1 MSNYDMDEI
10 ERKQSQ
16 KQKKQW
22 REYVDKSLEHPL
34 DNRYSSQEGFGRDDQ
49 DNIKE
54 ILRKNSKIP
63 SKSCQQWDA
72 QTQSYVTVVK
82 DHIKSENEEM
92 TNDPVGYE
100 RKHTPKSTLPLG
112 NRDKIDEATGMI
124 LASRPK
130 LDKIEACALPLVDD
144 NTSREELDMLR
155 RPLEKEEVTNPKHYD
170 KVGFGIQPLEYIIAN
185 ELDFLEGNVIKYVSR
200 YPHKGGL
207 NDLLKARTYI
217 EKLIERER
225 IKDE

>member
-1 MSNYDMDEI
+1 MTNYDMDEI
-10 ERKQSQ
+10 ERNKSQ
-16 KQKKQW
+16 KQKDQW
-22 REYVDKSLEHPL
+22 RKYVDESLKHPL

-72 QTQSYVTVVK
+72 QTQSYVNVVK
-82 DHIKSENEEM
+82 DHIEAENKEM

-100 RKHTPKSTLPLG
+100 SRNTSESDLPLG
-112 NRDKIDEATGMI
+112 QKD
-124 LASRPK
+124 RP
-130 LDKIEACALPLVDD
+130 
-144 NTSREELDMLR
+144 R
-155 RPLEKEEVTNPKHYD
+155 LEKEEVTNPKHYD

-200 YPHKGGL
+200 YPHKGGI

>member
-10 ERKQSQ
+10 ERKRSQ

-22 REYVDKSLEHPL
+22 REYVDKSLKHPL

-49 DNIKE
+49 KNIKE
-54 ILRKNSKIP
+54 ILRSSKP
-63 SKSCQQWDA
+63 CQQWDA
-72 QTQSYVTVVK
+72 QTQSYVTVGSVTESDK
-82 DHIKSENEEM
+82 FFNDNY
-92 TNDPVGYE
+92 TLDPVGYE
-100 RKHTPKSTLPLG
+100 LYNAPENILPPG
-112 NRDKIDEATGMI
+112 NKD
-124 LASRPK
+124 RP
-130 LDKIEACALPLVDD
+130 
-144 NTSREELDMLR
+144 R
-155 RPLEKEEVTNPKHYD
+155 LEKEEVTNPKHYD

-185 ELDFLEGNVIKYVSR
+185 ELDFMEGNVIKYVSR

>member
-1 MSNYDMDEI
+1 MSNYDLDEI
-10 ERKQSQ
+10 ERNKSQ

-34 DNRYSSQEGFGRDDQ
+34 DGRYSSQEGFGRDDQ
-49 DNIKE
+49 NNIKN
-54 ILRKNSKIP
+54 ILRNGP
-63 SKSCQQWDA
+63 SKPCQQWDT

-82 DHIKSENEEM
+82 DHIEAENEKM
-92 TNDPVGYE
+92 TLDPVGYE
-100 RKHTPKSTLPLG
+100 LYNAPENILPPG
-112 NRDKIDEATGMI
+112 QKD
-124 LASRPK
+124 RP
-130 LDKIEACALPLVDD
+130 
-144 NTSREELDMLR
+144 R
-155 RPLEKEEVTNPKHYD
+155 LEKEEVTNPKHYD
-170 KVGFGIQPLEYIIAN
+170 KVGFGIQPLEYITAN

>member
-22 REYVDKSLEHPL
+22 RDYVDKSLKHPL

-49 DNIKE
+49 DNIQE

-82 DHIKSENEEM
+82 DHIDQENKEM
-92 TNDPVGYE
+92 TLDPLGYE
-100 RKHTPKSTLPLG
+100 QKHTPKSTLPLG
-112 NRDKIDEATGMI
+112 NRDKIDESTGLI
-124 LASRPK
+124 VASKPN
-130 LDKIEACALPLVDD
+130 LDKIEACGLPLVDD

-170 KVGFGIQPLEYIIAN
+170 KVGFGNQPLEYIIAN

-207 NDLLKARTYI
+207 NDSLKARTYI

>member
-1 MSNYDMDEI
+1 MTNYDMDEI
-10 ERKQSQ
+10 ERNKSQ

-22 REYVDKSLEHPL
+22 RNYVTDSLKHPL
-34 DNRYSSQEGFGRDDQ
+34 DSSEATRMPMSAPVVLDDQ
-49 DNIKE
+49 ENIKT
-54 ILRKNSKIP
+54 ILRSSKP
-63 SKSCQQWDA
+63 TQQWDA
-72 QTQSYVTVVK
+72 ETQSYVNVVK
-82 DHIKSENEEM
+82 DHIDQELKEM
-92 TNDPVGYE
+92 TNDPLGYE
-100 RKHTPKSTLPLG
+100 ERNTPKSTLPVG
-112 NRDKIDEATGMI
+112 NRDKIDKTTGLI
-124 LASRPK
+124 
-130 LDKIEACALPLVDD
+130 LPLVDD

-200 YPHKGGL
+200 YPHKGGI

-225 IKDE
+225 TKDE